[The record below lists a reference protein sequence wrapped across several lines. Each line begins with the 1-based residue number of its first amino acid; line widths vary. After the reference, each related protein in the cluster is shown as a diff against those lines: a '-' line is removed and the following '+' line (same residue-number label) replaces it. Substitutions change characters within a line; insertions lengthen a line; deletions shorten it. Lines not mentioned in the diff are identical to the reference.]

1 MTAQYFGYILN
12 GLGKRIVIDF
22 KYMKVIIMP
31 A

>member
-12 GLGKRIVIDF
+12 GLGKRIDF